1 MSLGTGGFRMAMT
14 AGGRVLLTL
23 VAATLVLHAEDKR
36 KEEGRE
42 KKQEQARPAPKAE
55 PRPEPR
61 VERKPEARPE
71 PRVER
76 RIEARPEPRIER
88 KIETRPEPHIDRKIE
103 TRPEPHLD
111 RKIEAR
117 PEPRIDRRIE
127 TRPEP
132 HIDRKIETRPE
143 PHLDRK
149 IETRP
154 EPRID
159 RKIETRPEHRIEG
172 RPAEFRPGPAGRGP
186 VHEVVR
192 TREGGEIH
200 RTPTGAIRE
209 VRTPG
214 GAVIRH
220 SPSGV
225 RQVEVIR
232 PGGRVIVANATGRVG
247 YIQRPLEVRGHAYV
261 QRTYIVNGVPHASMY
276 RPWSYGGREYHVY
289 MPHHHYRPAFYSWCY
304 SPWARPVSYSWGW
317 SSRPWYG
324 YYGGYF
330 APYPVYRSPAFWLA
344 DFIIAASLES
354 AYMAQNVSVSA
365 PPVMY
370 DNSTG
375 MSPEVKD
382 AIAEEVRRQMD
393 QARAD
398 QEAGAASAPP
408 PIFTA
413 RGPRIFVVAA
423 GVMAYAGDRE
433 CSLVEGDVLQLSQTP
448 SQGAEWAEVRVLST
462 RGASCPRGSYVSVR
476 TTDLQEMQNTLQASM
491 ERGLAKLQTEQ
502 GRDGIPALP
511 ASAIGTENASY
522 AQDLQPDADA
532 QAELSRAVSEA
543 NSSERNLI
551 NAGGDATGTTI
562 SLGMTPAQVE
572 GALGRPKNTV
582 DLGAK
587 KIYVYPDLKITF
599 LNGRVSD
606 VQ

>member
-1 MSLGTGGFRMAMT
+1 MFLGTGRFRMAT
-14 AGGRVLLTL
+14 TFGGRVLLTL
-23 VAATLVLHAEDKR
+23 VAATLVLHADDKR

-42 KKQEQARPAPKAE
+42 RKPEQARPAPKAE
-55 PRPEPR
+55 PRPERREEPR
-61 VERKPEARPE
+61 VERKVEARPE
-71 PRVER
+71 PKVER
-76 RIEARPEPRIER
+76 RIESRPEPRIDRKIETRPEPRIDRRIETRPEPRIDR

-103 TRPEPHLD
+103 TRPEP
-111 RKIEAR
+111 
-117 PEPRIDRRIE
+117 RIDRR
-127 TRPEP
+127 
-132 HIDRKIETRPE
+132 
-143 PHLDRK
+143 

-159 RKIETRPEHRIEG
+159 RKIEARPEHRIEN

-192 TREGGEIH
+192 TREGGEIR
-200 RTPTGAIRE
+200 RTPAGAIRE

-225 RQVEVIR
+225 RQVEVVR
-232 PGGRVIVANATGRVG
+232 PGGRVIVANATGRAG

-276 RPWSYGGREYHVY
+276 RPWFHGGREYHVY

-304 SPWARPVSYSWGW
+304 SPWARPVAYRWGW

-354 AYMAQNVSVSA
+354 AYMAQNVTVSA

-370 DNSTG
+370 DTSTG

-398 QEAGAASAPP
+398 QDAGGASAPP
-408 PIFTA
+408 PIFTS

-423 GVMAYAGDRE
+423 GVMAYSGDRE

-448 SQGAEWAEVRVLST
+448 AQDAEWAEVRVLST

-511 ASAIGTENASY
+511 ASAIGTENAFY